1 MKINPT
7 TLSWEAPSTDAA
19 GEAIDYELEYEVGIT
34 SERTEDYFA
43 PLVTIPGQLREGKTY
58 EAPISDLLLD
68 YGTHTIA
75 LRSFAKEMPDLMSE
89 WSEPV
94 SFRLVAVPS
103 APLDLRVT

>member
-43 PLVTIPGQLREGKTY
+43 PLVT
-58 EAPISDLLLD
+58 
-68 YGTHTIA
+68 
-75 LRSFAKEMPDLMSE
+75 
-89 WSEPV
+89 
-94 SFRLVAVPS
+94 
-103 APLDLRVT
+103 